1 MPKLLT
7 LALPTLALKDP
18 RVGVRAALGVLLLA
32 NLVAAVILFKPFGGS
47 AEDLLRQQQALRAQ
61 LSQLDSRIGNTRKLV
76 AKVNG
81 AREAGDAFLGQYF
94 IDEPTASST
103 ILAELMATAISAGVN
118 MGQAQLNREP
128 IEGSDTLTLQTIQVG
143 FEGNYANL
151 TKFIN
156 QLDKSPR
163 FLIIENLQAAA
174 PQQQGG
180 QRITVT
186 LKIDCFLRESA
197 RSVLSQVAGAQ
208 P

>member
-1 MPKLLT
+1 MPRNFNLS
-7 LALPTLALKDP
+7 TLALKDP
-18 RVGVRAALGVLLLA
+18 RVGVRIVLGILLLA
-32 NLVAAVILFKPFGGS
+32 NLVAAVIVFKPFGGS
-47 AEDLLRQQQALRAQ
+47 AEDLLSQQQALRAQ
-61 LSQLDSRIGNTRKLV
+61 LSQLDARLAATQKLV
-76 AKVNG
+76 TKVKA
-81 AREAGDAFLGQYF
+81 AREAGDAFLDQYF

-103 ILAELMATAISAGVN
+103 ILAELMATATSSGVA

-143 FEGNYANL
+143 FEGTYANL

-186 LKIDCFLRESA
+186 LKIDAFLRETA
-197 RSVLSQVAGAQ
+197 PPTVSQVAGAQ